1 MLLENSI
8 LSGNSFSQ
16 GILVLIEGKSMNQ
29 ELDKAIY
36 TALRSFEGS
45 SGVGSSPTANEIIRV
60 VKPYYSQGSEQQKRD
75 ILARLEKL
83 RKEPGVPFPMNLQ
96 QMLES

>member
-1 MLLENSI
+1 
-8 LSGNSFSQ
+8 
-16 GILVLIEGKSMNQ
+16 MNQ

-36 TALRSFEGS
+36 AALRKFEAT

-60 VKPYYSQGSEQQKRD
+60 VKPYFSQGTDQDRRD

-83 RKEPGVPFPMNLQ
+83 RKEPGVPLPTNLEQ
-96 QMLES
+96 LLKS